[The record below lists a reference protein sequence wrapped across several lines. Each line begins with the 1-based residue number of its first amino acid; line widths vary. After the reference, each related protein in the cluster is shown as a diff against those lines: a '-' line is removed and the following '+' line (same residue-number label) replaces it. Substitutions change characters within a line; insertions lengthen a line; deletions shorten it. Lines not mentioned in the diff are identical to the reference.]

1 VTGPAFRKIALDTA
15 DLTPANPAIDIDLYL
30 SNSAGEEVAISTSGG
45 TAEEILP
52 EAPANG
58 TYTLYV
64 HG

>member
-1 VTGPAFRKIALDTA
+1 M
-15 DLTPANPAIDIDLYL
+15 
-30 SNSAGEEVAISTSGG
+30 AISTSGG